1 MDSIQVERIYDEL
14 LSLSIELEPDPTV
27 LGPRYLNEV
36 ISRCRNYLNRAT
48 MLLLQ
53 LQRQKRELSRSVA
66 GEEAIFRIESD
77 RLLSENEQVKRL
89 PNIKDREAFV
99 NVLLTERVG
108 RINQL
113 KHDVLDIETVEK
125 AVRLRHNELVRTSDN
140 IKTQRSLL
148 LADRSTGAGYG
159 DEADGAPRDAKG
171 RSLPVEPD
179 IDENELDRIM
189 GGEEGRGTKSDLDSG
204 TPVVVETPVAA
215 EAPAASVA
223 AEAHVE
229 AAVVVDV
236 PPEPVV
242 ATPEPGETHSE
253 PEPTHPPVSE
263 SVAVVPVSAD
273 PLPVGDDSDITRFL
287 GDEPKKVNGKS
298 QSTNGKKKDIKPE
311 PQSEVKSVSGSKP
324 AGEDDDPDYDFSDL
338 LKNL

>member
-1 MDSIQVERIYDEL
+1 MDSTQVERIYDEL
-14 LSLSIELEPDPTV
+14 LTLSIELEPDPTV

-66 GEEAIFRIESD
+66 GEEASFGIESD
-77 RLLSENEQVKRL
+77 RLLSENDQVKRL

-125 AVRLRHNELVRTSDN
+125 AVRLRHMELVRTSDN

-148 LADRSTGAGYG
+148 LADRATGAGYG
-159 DEADGAPRDAKG
+159 DETDAPRDGRG
-171 RSLPVEPD
+171 RSIPAEPD

-189 GGEEGRGTKSDLDSG
+189 SEGGGEGTQLA
-204 TPVVVETPVAA
+204 PEAPPAPLEAPPAPEAPVAVVA
-215 EAPAASVA
+215 SPEPVLKPVEASPEPEPAPAP
-223 AEAHVE
+223 EPVE
-229 AAVVVDV
+229 AAPPAPVESAPAVDD
-236 PPEPVV
+236 
-242 ATPEPGETHSE
+242 A
-253 PEPTHPPVSE
+253 
-263 SVAVVPVSAD
+263 
-273 PLPVGDDSDITRFL
+273 SDITRFL
-287 GDEPKKVNGKS
+287 GEEEPKKANGKT
-298 QSTNGKKKDIKPE
+298 STNGKKKDPKPE
-311 PQSEVKSVSGSKP
+311 PAPEAAKP
-324 AGEDDDPDYDFSDL
+324 AGEDGDFDFSDL